1 MKKIKRWLTERFLPV
16 YLKEELMKENKR
28 LEAENE
34 KLRIRVK
41 ELNAY
46 ADGLEFGLRS
56 QRRLIIN
63 SREGTK

>member
-16 YLKEELMKENKR
+16 YLKEELMKEN
-28 LEAENE
+28 E
-34 KLRIRVK
+34 KLREENRELRARLK

-56 QRRLIIN
+56 QRRLVIN
-63 SREGTK
+63 SREGSK

>member
-1 MKKIKRWLTERFLPV
+1 MKRIKRWLIERFLPI

-34 KLRIRVK
+34 KLRIRIK

-56 QRRLIIN
+56 QRRLVIN